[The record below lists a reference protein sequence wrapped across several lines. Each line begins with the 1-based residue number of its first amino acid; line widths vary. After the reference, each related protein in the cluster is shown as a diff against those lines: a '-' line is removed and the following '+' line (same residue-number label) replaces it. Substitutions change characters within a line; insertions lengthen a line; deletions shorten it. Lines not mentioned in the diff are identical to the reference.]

1 MRCAGTPRQPR
12 SRLAD
17 RVKERVWHQSQVEK
31 ERSDGS
37 LELTLRVDNLE
48 EVERW
53 VLGWGAQVEV
63 IAPREL
69 IGRVRAAA
77 EGVRKLYRR

>member
-1 MRCAGTPRQPR
+1 VRFSPQVAGRIR
-12 SRLAD
+12 
-17 RVKERVWHQSQVEK
+17 ERIWHRSQVEK

-37 LELTLRVDNLE
+37 LEIALQVNDLD

-53 VLGWGAQVEV
+53 VLGWGEHVEV

-69 IGRVRAAA
+69 VDRVRRTV
-77 EGVRKLYRR
+77 ERVRKLYRDQT

>member
-1 MRCAGTPRQPR
+1 
-12 SRLAD
+12 
-17 RVKERVWHQSQVEK
+17 
-31 ERSDGS
+31 
-37 LELTLRVDNLE
+37 LTLRVDNLE

-53 VLGWGAQVEV
+53 VLGWAANVEV

-69 IGRVRAAA
+69 IDRVHAAP